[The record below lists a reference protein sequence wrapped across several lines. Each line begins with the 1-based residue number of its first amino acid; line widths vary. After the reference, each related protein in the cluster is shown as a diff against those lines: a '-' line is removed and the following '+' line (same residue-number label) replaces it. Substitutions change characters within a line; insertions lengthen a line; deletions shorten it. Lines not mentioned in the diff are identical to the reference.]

1 MGFLTSQQKV
11 DTGTGGI
18 EDEEEEEQLLNRN
31 KRQDEAAY
39 HHSRLVVT
47 QMSRPRGAQQMIQ
60 TMEDLRDEQRSMN
73 TMPYRVVGESDSR
86 QAQETAR
93 RHSNNVYT
101 RGERNVVLQPG
112 QSSRQH
118 DDSDS
123 DSDRPVC
130 MFFKSDADRSCQ
142 TNAQRG
148 ELDNSILG

>member
-1 MGFLTSQQKV
+1 MGSLTFRQKV
-11 DTGTGGI
+11 VDIGTGGLEDK
-18 EDEEEEEQLLNRN
+18 EDEEHEEDEEDKEQLLNRN

-93 RHSNNVYT
+93 RHSGTVYT
-101 RGERNVVLQPG
+101 
-112 QSSRQH
+112 
-118 DDSDS
+118 
-123 DSDRPVC
+123 
-130 MFFKSDADRSCQ
+130 
-142 TNAQRG
+142 
-148 ELDNSILG
+148 